1 MFMDCSTCLDLSVEF
16 QRVEKMGI
24 DRYLVLRAE
33 GLVSVGHIV
42 QRGLYHLE
50 ESTWF

>member
-1 MFMDCSTCLDLSVEF
+1 MFMECSISLDLSVEF

-33 GLVSVGHIV
+33 GLVSVGHV
-42 QRGLYHLE
+42 LQRGLCHLE